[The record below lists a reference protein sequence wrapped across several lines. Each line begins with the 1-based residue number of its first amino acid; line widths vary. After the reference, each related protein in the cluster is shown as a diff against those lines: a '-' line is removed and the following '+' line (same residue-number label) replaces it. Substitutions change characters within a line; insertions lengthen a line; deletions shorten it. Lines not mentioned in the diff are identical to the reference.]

1 MVLSHLAKK
10 YKCAKNNHIHNNVYL
25 VDIYHQYFEKIRD
38 QKISFLEIG
47 VYTGAS
53 ISMWLEYFKNISL
66 YMIDIDP
73 TTKKFERNGVEIF
86 IGSQDDKKLIGDL
99 TNKCNKFDV
108 ILDDGSH
115 INELTLKSFDLLWS
129 HVKPGGLYI
138 IEDTHCSYDSNIMPS
153 MTDSYLRKNW
163 PGMKYNPPEL
173 KCENKREDV
182 NKFLLEK
189 IYELD
194 LNHKP
199 KVKNTNIFSIHI
211 YSKSIII
218 QKNK

>member
-1 MVLSHLAKK
+1 MKLSQIAKK
-10 YKCAKNNHIHNNVYL
+10 YKCFKNNHIHNNVYL
-25 VDIYHQYFEKIRD
+25 VDIYQQYFEKIRD

-53 ISMWLEYFKNISL
+53 ISMWLEYFKKISL

-73 TTKKFERNGVEIF
+73 TTKKFERDGVEIF
-86 IGSQDDKKLIGDL
+86 IGSQDDQKLIKDI

-115 INELTLKSFDLLWS
+115 INELTLKSFNLLWG
-129 HVKPGGLYI
+129 HLKPGGLYI
-138 IEDTHCSYDSNIMPS
+138 IEDLHCSYEPHISKVKDSFV
-153 MTDSYLRKNW
+153 RKHW
-163 PGMKYNPPEL
+163 PGMKYNPDTIKL
-173 KCENKREDV
+173 ENKREDI
-182 NKFLLEK
+182 NKFLNQK
-189 IYELD
+189 IHDLD
-194 LNHKP
+194 WNK
-199 KVKNTNIFSIHI
+199 TNIFSIHV